1 MGFRIIKTAAATLL
15 SILLAAAAGIPNAQ
29 SAGLLAILGVETTRK
44 RSLRTIS
51 ARFFASL
58 VGLFWAV
65 FYSSPWAFI
74 IGYSDCMYC
83 SASR

>member
-44 RSLRTIS
+44 GVY
-51 ARFFASL
+51 ARFRRAFSPHWWDS
-58 VGLFWAV
+58 FWAV
-65 FYSSPWAFI
+65 FCFGP
-74 IGYSDCMYC
+74 
-83 SASR
+83 

>member
-44 RSLRTIS
+44 GVYVPLRH
-51 ARFFASL
+51 
-58 VGLFWAV
+58 
-65 FYSSPWAFI
+65 AFLPLW
-74 IGYSDCMYC
+74 
-83 SASR
+83 